1 MNEPSNKTKKES
13 LQKSVISVMRTRW
26 RKKVPQKTYTA
37 FTEDLYPDPPGSD
50 LTLVEYFQMFFD
62 KDLVN
67 VLSQQTTLYS
77 VQVNVKSINTNNKE
91 IEQYL
96 GVLIFTGVLK
106 FPQYRLYWNP
116 STRIPTIADAMVV
129 NC

>member
-1 MNEPSNKTKKES
+1 
-13 LQKSVISVMRTRW
+13 
-26 RKKVPQKTYTA
+26 
-37 FTEDLYPDPPGSD
+37 
-50 LTLVEYFQMFFD
+50 MFFD

-116 STRIPTIADAMVV
+116 STRIPTIAGAMVV